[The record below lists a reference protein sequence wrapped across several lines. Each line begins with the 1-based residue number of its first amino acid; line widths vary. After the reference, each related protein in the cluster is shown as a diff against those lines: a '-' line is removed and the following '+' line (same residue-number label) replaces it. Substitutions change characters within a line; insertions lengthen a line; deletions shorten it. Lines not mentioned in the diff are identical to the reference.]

1 MKLDTCRSC
10 PGLIPRGGSSCP
22 HCGAAVTTEPQGARA
37 ALGGLTGR
45 VARIATGGAVAI
57 TLMACY
63 GAPNRAAMYPDMPR
77 DDDGDGFMS
86 KARGGNDCDDANP
99 EIHPGASDAAGDGID
114 QDCDG
119 ADGTPGSGKELM
131 VATPP

>member
-10 PGLIPRGGSSCP
+10 PGLIPRRASSCP
-22 HCGAAVTTEPQGARA
+22 HCGASCEPRA
-37 ALGGLTGR
+37 SQGGLSGGGLAGR
-45 VARIATGGAVAI
+45 VARVATGGAVAI

-99 EIHPGASDAAGDGID
+99 EIHPGATDTAGDGID